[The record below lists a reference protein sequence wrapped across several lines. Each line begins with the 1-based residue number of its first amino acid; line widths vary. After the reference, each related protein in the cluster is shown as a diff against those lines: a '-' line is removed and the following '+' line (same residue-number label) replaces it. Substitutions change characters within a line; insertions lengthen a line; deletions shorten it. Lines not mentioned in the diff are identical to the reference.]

1 MPAEFERWRLRFL
14 DHAFMDRGLS
24 VNTRDAYRNDL
35 RRYLGFLV
43 ERGRREVGSIGRAD
57 VAALVSL
64 LRDLGMAPASIA
76 RNVTTIRMFH
86 RFLIEEG
93 AALSDASADT
103 DTPKL
108 GRKLPIVLSIP
119 EVARILEI
127 PGTAGDREKRDT
139 AMLEFLYAT
148 GLRVSEMISVAFS
161 DLDISERLVR
171 VLGKGGKER
180 IVPVGDAAIAAVLR
194 YAGEVRGRIARRGS
208 SGDALFLSMRGR
220 PLTRFAVWKIMRK
233 YAAQA
238 GIDRPV
244 SPHTLRHSFATHLL
258 EGGADLRS
266 VQELLGHADISTTQI
281 YTHLDREYLREVILS
296 FHPRERKGG
305 VS

>member
-1 MPAEFERWRLRFL
+1 MPEEFERWRLRFL
-14 DHAFMDRGLS
+14 DHSFMDRGLS
-24 VNTRDAYRNDL
+24 SNTRDAYRNDL

-43 ERGRREVGSIGRAD
+43 ERGRLEVGSIDRAD

-64 LRDLGMAPASIA
+64 LSDLGMAPASVA
-76 RNVTTIRMFH
+76 RNLTTIRMFH

-93 AALSDASADT
+93 AVFSDAAADT
-103 DTPKL
+103 DAPKL
-108 GRKLPIVLSIP
+108 GRRLPIVLSIP
-119 EVARILEI
+119 EVARILEN
-127 PGTAGDREKRDT
+127 PGTDGDREVRDT

-148 GLRVSEMISVAFS
+148 GLRVSEMISVTFS

-180 IVPVGDAAIAAVLR
+180 IVPVGDAAVAAVQL
-194 YAGEVRGRIARRGS
+194 YVKQVRGRTARRGL
-208 SGDALFLSMRGR
+208 SGDALFLSMKGR
-220 PLTRFAVWKIMRK
+220 PLTRAAVWKILRK

-244 SPHTLRHSFATHLL
+244 SPHTFRHSFATHLL

-305 VS
+305 AS